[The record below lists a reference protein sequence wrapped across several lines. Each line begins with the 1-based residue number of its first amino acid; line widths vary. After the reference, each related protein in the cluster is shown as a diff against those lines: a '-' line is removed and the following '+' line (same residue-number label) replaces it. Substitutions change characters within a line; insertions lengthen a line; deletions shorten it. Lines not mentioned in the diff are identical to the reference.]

1 MTSKPKL
8 DMGGSAASSV
18 HNSTELLQQ
27 NKMAPTSDFP
37 PNSAGVG
44 GDGDEGVAG
53 TERQITPDIIKV
65 GDYL

>member
-18 HNSTELLQQ
+18 HNSTEILQQQ
-27 NKMAPTSDFP
+27 NKTSDFP
-37 PNSAGVG
+37 PNSAGSG
-44 GDGDEGVAG
+44 EGEEGMVG

-65 GDYL
+65 GDF

>member
-27 NKMAPTSDFP
+27 QNKMAPTSDFP
-37 PNSAGVG
+37 PISAGSG
-44 GDGDEGVAG
+44 EGEGMSV

-65 GDYL
+65 GDY

>member
-27 NKMAPTSDFP
+27 QNKMAPTSDFP
-37 PNSAGVG
+37 PNSAGG
-44 GDGDEGVAG
+44 GEGEEGMGG

-65 GDYL
+65 GD